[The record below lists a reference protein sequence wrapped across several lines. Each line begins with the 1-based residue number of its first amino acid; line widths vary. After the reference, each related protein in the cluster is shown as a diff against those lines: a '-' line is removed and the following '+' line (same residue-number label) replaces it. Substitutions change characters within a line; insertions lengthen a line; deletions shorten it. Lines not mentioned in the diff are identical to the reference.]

1 MICSVL
7 FQFYNM
13 SKKDIEYALILLTI
27 QDLNDSFD
35 SFNDDELDNNNDL
48 IKEILLALS
57 SSRYLAP

>member
-1 MICSVL
+1 
-7 FQFYNM
+7 M